1 MITKQQ
7 HPEWNEVLRTNDCA
21 GIARHLARGID
32 PNETVLWNEEH
43 AGSPPLCIAWKVPS
57 MKLLLDAGADPNT
70 MEELPPNPKEGWS
83 YNLSY
88 SLERATEREDPEIIQ
103 LLIDHGAKVRNEL
116 KTIRNPLWSAIL
128 SVSSKR
134 GVQVVEILLEH
145 FGKEQVS
152 RIGSSLLCVAAGNKS
167 ARGVIAALVELGA
180 DPNEPENE
188 TTLPLQKAIRE
199 NNARGVEELLE
210 LGADPNANSPEAS
223 GYYGDNILSC
233 MELAKKLKKRKLV
246 GLLEAAAKASSSAG
260 KKKPAGNR
268 VAAKKASIGKKAAKK
283 RAAKK
288 KSSKKPSSKKK
299 AVKKESGTKKT
310 ARKKA
315 ATRKTATWKKA
326 AKKAARKKR

>member
-1 MITKQQ
+1 MITKKQ
-7 HPEWNEVLRTNDCA
+7 HPKWNEALRSNDCKA
-21 GIARHLARGID
+21 IAKHLAKGIN

-43 AGSPPLCIAWKVPS
+43 AASPPLCIAWKVPS

-116 KTIRNPLWSAIL
+116 NTIRNPLWSAIL
-128 SVSSKR
+128 SASSKR
-134 GVQVVEILLEH
+134 GVRVVEILLEH

-167 ARGVIAALVELGA
+167 ARGAIAALVELGA
-180 DPNEPENE
+180 DPNEPDKG

-199 NNARGVEELLE
+199 NNSRGVEELLE

-233 MELAKKLKKRKLV
+233 IELAKKLKKRKLV
-246 GLLEAAAKASSSAG
+246 GLLEAAAKAGSSAG
-260 KKKPAGNR
+260 KKKSPGKKA
-268 VAAKKASIGKKAAKK
+268 AAKKASTGKKAAKRKTSK
-283 RAAKK
+283 RA
-288 KSSKKPSSKKK
+288 SPKKK
-299 AVKKESGTKKT
+299 AVKKKAAKKKT

-315 ATRKTATWKKA
+315 ATKKKATRKKAAGKKA
-326 AKKAARKKR
+326 AKMN